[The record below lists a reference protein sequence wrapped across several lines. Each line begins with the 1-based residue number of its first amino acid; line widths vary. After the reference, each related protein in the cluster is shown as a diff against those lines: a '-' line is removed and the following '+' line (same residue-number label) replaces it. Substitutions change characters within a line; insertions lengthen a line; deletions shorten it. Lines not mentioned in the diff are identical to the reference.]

1 MKVIAID
8 NIRGIAF
15 IFMII
20 HHIFYFYDLSNNY
33 TTKLSKNILVSSSG
47 EIARILFILTAGIC
61 IGLSATKNGNIKKRL
76 ERSLIIGL
84 HALIIGLITYI
95 YYPDY
100 YIRFGILHFLA
111 LSTLLISFIAPY
123 KKLSV
128 VILLISFFIKPPII
142 NSLIDTITGAKQH
155 YNMMDYFPLF
165 PWIQLILTG
174 LIISQYLNIKSLDT
188 IPYLSST
195 NILTLIGRNSLELY
209 TGHIILLIYIYS
221 LKK

>member
-20 HHIFYFYDLSNNY
+20 HHIFYFYDASNNY

>member
-84 HALIIGLITYI
+84 HALIISLITYI